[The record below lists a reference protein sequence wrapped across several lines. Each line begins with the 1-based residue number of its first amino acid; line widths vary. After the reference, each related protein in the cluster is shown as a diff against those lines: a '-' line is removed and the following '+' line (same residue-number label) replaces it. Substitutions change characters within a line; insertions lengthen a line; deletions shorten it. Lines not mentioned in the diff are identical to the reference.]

1 MGLGDFIL
9 LIDKFGWLGI
19 IVVILFCVIQFI
31 GSIVDIWQF
40 IEFHRRIRRL
50 NQAKKRREKEHERNN

>member
-1 MGLGDFIL
+1 MGIADFIL

-31 GSIVDIWQF
+31 GSIVDIYQF
-40 IEFHRRIRRL
+40 VDFQRRL
-50 NQAKKRREKEHERNN
+50 RRSNKIKKKIK